1 MREQDFLEMILFGM
15 TNAEWKKQHPH
26 KEGDMF
32 DHASIFEKT
41 TMAGM
46 KILNRVMLQKGA
58 SAATRVFELD
68 RYARLNM
75 QNQLNILA
83 SKGYFPN
90 SLKN

>member
-1 MREQDFLEMILFGM
+1 MTEQDFLELILFGM
-15 TNAEWKKQHPH
+15 TNDEWKKQHPD
-26 KEGDMF
+26 KEGDML
-32 DHASIFEKT
+32 DHASIFEQT

-46 KILNRVMLQKGA
+46 KVLNQVMLQKGA

-68 RYARLNM
+68 KYARLNI

-83 SKGYFPN
+83 SKGYFPD